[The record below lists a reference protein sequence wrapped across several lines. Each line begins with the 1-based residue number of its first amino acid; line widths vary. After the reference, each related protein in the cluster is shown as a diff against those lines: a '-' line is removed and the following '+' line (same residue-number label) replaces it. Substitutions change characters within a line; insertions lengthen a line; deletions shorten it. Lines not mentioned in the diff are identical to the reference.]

1 MCALCRISGHE
12 LLDVNQLYLQVFGA
26 HPEEM
31 TTSPSNTRRDAS
43 STRRTDGPPPLF
55 SDSEDDLLDINI

>member
-1 MCALCRISGHE
+1 MLSDEYR
-12 LLDVNQLYLQVFGA
+12 LYPQVFGA